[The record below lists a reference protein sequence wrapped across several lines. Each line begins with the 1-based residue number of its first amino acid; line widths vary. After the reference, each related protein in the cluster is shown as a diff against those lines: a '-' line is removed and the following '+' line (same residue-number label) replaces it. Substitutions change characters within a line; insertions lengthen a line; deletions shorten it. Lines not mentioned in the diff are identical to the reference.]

1 MEASGRAIAS
11 WIGTLSSGG
20 VIRTPEQDAGVTLA
34 CFVLG
39 EDHLA
44 ALREW
49 MVSQPREE
57 IVDAQRA
64 AIEVC
69 CWIAAADRRLDP
81 AEVELLEQ
89 IILSSELP
97 TAVQDEL
104 RGTITDPPAPR
115 DVEVRLAHP
124 VLREML
130 IALSWELAEA
140 DGRLDARE
148 AEFLADIG
156 GRLGVPEARSAELHD
171 ALLSRVGALP

>member
-20 VIRTPEQDAGVTLA
+20 VIRTPDQEAGVTLA

-39 EDHLA
+39 EEPLA
-44 ALREW
+44 ALRKW
-49 MVSQPREE
+49 MVSQPQEE
-57 IVDAQRA
+57 IADAQRA
-64 AIEVC
+64 AVEVC
-69 CWIAAADRRLDP
+69 CWIASADRRLDP

-97 TAVQDEL
+97 VAAQDEL
-104 RGTITDPPAPR
+104 REMIPDPPEPR
-115 DVEVRLAHP
+115 DVEERLAHP

-148 AEFLADIG
+148 SEFLSDIG
-156 GRLGVPEARSAELHD
+156 RRLGVPEARSAELHE
-171 ALLSRVGALP
+171 ALLSRVGAHP